1 MEAKY
6 SKRYLRANR
15 GLSGDEVSGL
25 NSEMESY
32 LDGAVDTAFEAALR
46 GGKFGKAFKESLGG
60 SLHGMLMETV
70 KKELFKGG
78 GILDSVFGGFIK
90 GGGLGG
96 LLGIGGKGI
105 FDEAGGSPAAV
116 TPSGFLEKLLGSK
129 LSFFGGGLGGVLGGA
144 GVLMSLPEMFSKGHQ
159 RPELSDVDEIFD
171 GVRLREA
178 DFGAL
183 FGSDEFERAVF
194 SARNAGGAMYRKFTA
209 PRLNSETAA
218 ALLGAPSFD
227 AAVEDRWVVSSK
239 LNEMAGIPRRTN
251 FNHG

>member
-1 MEAKY
+1 MDPRNIWRRTGSMDGA
-6 SKRYLRANR
+6 
-15 GLSGDEVSGL
+15 DELGGGIK
-25 NSEMESY
+25 SY
-32 LDGAVDTAFEAALR
+32 LDGAVDTAFEEALR
-46 GGKFGKAFKESLGG
+46 GGKFMKAFKESLGKNMRE
-60 SLHGMLMETV
+60 LLFDTV
-70 KKELFKGG
+70 KKELFGR
-78 GILDSVFGGFIK
+78 GGFGDIFS
-90 GGGLGG
+90 GGLGG
-96 LLGIGGKGI
+96 LFGGGGKGLLGG
-105 FDEAGGSPAAV
+105 AGGAAKSKA
-116 TPSGFLEKLLGSK
+116 PSSILESLLGSE

-194 SARNAGGAMYRKFTA
+194 SSRNAGGAMYRKFTA